1 MKCDNLF
8 VYSGLFMLIYT
19 RVFFSVGVVVG
30 WLVGLVESFFLSY
43 LFICCFKIKYAYIEF
58 SLMSGQCVWFMNA
71 AHTIFFFGCKP
82 DTLSAWLIH
91 LALSHLQ
98 NCGCEWIWSLYLI
111 LKPHNQCNVYSGT
124 GHILCS
130 W

>member
-1 MKCDNLF
+1 
-8 VYSGLFMLIYT
+8 MLIYT

-71 AHTIFFFGCKP
+71 AHTIFFWMQARYP
-82 DTLSAWLIH
+82 LSLIDTSSPISLAKLWL
-91 LALSHLQ
+91 
-98 NCGCEWIWSLYLI
+98 
-111 LKPHNQCNVYSGT
+111 
-124 GHILCS
+124 
-130 W
+130 